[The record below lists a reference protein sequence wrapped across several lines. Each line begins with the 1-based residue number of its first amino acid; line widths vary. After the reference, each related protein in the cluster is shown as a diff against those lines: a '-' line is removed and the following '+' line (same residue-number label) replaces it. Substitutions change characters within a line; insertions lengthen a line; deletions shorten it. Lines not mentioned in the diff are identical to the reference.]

1 MISPSFILKLILS
14 TATTFPYFF
23 VTFLTSITVLSS
35 SSWIS
40 CFPYFPSIISFYIHL
55 VKHFTK
61 NSHLKQGVDHIK
73 LLDLKTDYVFKR
85 VFGHAGNE
93 EITKNLLN
101 SIIKEEIT
109 EIELDKNPIL
119 EKDLL
124 DDKIGILDIKA
135 KLNNNTN
142 VDIEMQVVDHKNIE
156 KRILFY
162 CAKLFTSS
170 LKSGYDYAALEKSIS
185 ILITN
190 YELENQKDI
199 KKYITKWNL
208 REETYPMHILTD
220 TMEIYII
227 ELKKFKKFKDNS
239 NYKRLNSW
247 IKFIESSEEE
257 IDMSNKEIVK
267 AKKVLE
273 EISQDEHE
281 RYLAELREKYIL
293 DQKNIE
299 ATGYDKGLKQGK
311 EEGKKEI
318 AKEMIKEK
326 IPLEVISKITKIP
339 KEELQE
345 IKKEI

>member
-1 MISPSFILKLILS
+1 
-14 TATTFPYFF
+14 
-23 VTFLTSITVLSS
+23 
-35 SSWIS
+35 
-40 CFPYFPSIISFYIHL
+40 
-55 VKHFTK
+55 
-61 NSHLKQGVDHIK
+61 
-73 LLDLKTDYVFKR
+73 
-85 VFGHAGNE
+85 
-93 EITKNLLN
+93 
-101 SIIKEEIT
+101 
-109 EIELDKNPIL
+109 
-119 EKDLL
+119 
-124 DDKIGILDIKA
+124 
-135 KLNNNTN
+135 
-142 VDIEMQVVDHKNIE
+142 MQVVDHKNIE

-170 LKSGYDYAALEKSIS
+170 LKSGYDYSTLEKSIS

-311 EEGKKEI
+311 KEGIKKGREEGK
-318 AKEMIKEK
+318 
-326 IPLEVISKITKIP
+326 
-339 KEELQE
+339 
-345 IKKEI
+345 

>member
-1 MISPSFILKLILS
+1 
-14 TATTFPYFF
+14 
-23 VTFLTSITVLSS
+23 
-35 SSWIS
+35 
-40 CFPYFPSIISFYIHL
+40 
-55 VKHFTK
+55 
-61 NSHLKQGVDHIK
+61 
-73 LLDLKTDYVFKR
+73 
-85 VFGHAGNE
+85 
-93 EITKNLLN
+93 
-101 SIIKEEIT
+101 
-109 EIELDKNPIL
+109 
-119 EKDLL
+119 
-124 DDKIGILDIKA
+124 
-135 KLNNNTN
+135 
-142 VDIEMQVVDHKNIE
+142 MQVVDHKNIE

-199 KKYITKWNL
+199 EKYITKWNL
-208 REETYPMHILTD
+208 REETYPTHILTD

-239 NYKRLNSW
+239 NYKQLNSW

-267 AKKVLE
+267 AKKILE

-299 ATGYDKGLKQGK
+299 ATGYDKRKNTIRSNQ
-311 EEGKKEI
+311 
-318 AKEMIKEK
+318 
-326 IPLEVISKITKIP
+326 
-339 KEELQE
+339 
-345 IKKEI
+345 